1 MRQKLKVG
9 LRAMPAIVVLSLGCV
24 FAVETAA
31 MAAPPVSIVS
41 VSFEEGLA
49 AAKSHPDP
57 VYSAIA
63 RQLKL
68 RGRVEVTAFVDTE
81 GKVFDTVIV
90 VGNPVLTAL
99 AVEAIQKWE
108 FKPFVDDDGK
118 PAKGMVHIRFDMAPP
133 AADHAVA
140 AK

>member
-1 MRQKLKVG
+1 MAFALLPG
-9 LRAMPAIVVLSLGCV
+9 LLLAMNP
-24 FAVETAA
+24 TAN
-31 MAAPPVSIVS
+31 AAPPPVSVVS

-49 AAKSHPDP
+49 AATSHPDP
-57 VYSAIA
+57 VYSPTA

-68 RGRVEVTAFVDTE
+68 RGRVEITAFVDTE

-99 AVEAIQKWE
+99 AVEAVKKWE

-118 PAKGMVHIRFDMAPP
+118 PAKGMVHVRFDMAPP
-133 AADHAVA
+133 TAVA
-140 AK
+140 TK